1 MTESTSAPITQPK
14 ESGAGRAGR
23 KQPQP
28 VRWPVARV
36 DDVSPGSM
44 KLVDVKGLS
53 IGIFNV
59 HGEFVAVLNLCPHE
73 LAPVCRGRL
82 GGTTL
87 PSPPGE
93 YRWGREGETLAC
105 PWHGWEF
112 DLLTG
117 KALADAKARL
127 KQYDV
132 VVEDD
137 VVFVVV

>member
-1 MTESTSAPITQPK
+1 MRARDAVVPVPK
-14 ESGAGRAGR
+14 PWFTILLGGEV
-23 KQPQP
+23 KQFAACE
-28 VRWPVARV
+28 RR
-36 DDVSPGSM
+36 
-44 KLVDVKGLS
+44 LVEVKGRS

-59 HGEFVAVLNLCPHE
+59 NGEYVAVLNVCPHE

-93 YRWGREGETLAC
+93 YRWGRDGEILAC

-117 KALADAKARL
+117 ESLADPRIRL
-127 KQYDV
+127 RRYL
-132 VVEDD
+132 VEVEEDTI
-137 VVFVVV
+137 FITL

>member
-1 MTESTSAPITQPK
+1 MTESKSPPTTQSTKLAGRTSRK
-14 ESGAGRAGR
+14 ESGRWSVGR
-23 KQPQP
+23 
-28 VRWPVARV
+28 
-36 DDVSPGSM
+36 VSELTPGSM
-44 KLVDVKGLS
+44 KLVEVKGLS
-53 IGIFNV
+53 IGLFNV

-93 YRWGREGETLAC
+93 YRWGREGEIIAC

-127 KQYDV
+127 KRYDV

-137 VVFVVV
+137 VVFVVL